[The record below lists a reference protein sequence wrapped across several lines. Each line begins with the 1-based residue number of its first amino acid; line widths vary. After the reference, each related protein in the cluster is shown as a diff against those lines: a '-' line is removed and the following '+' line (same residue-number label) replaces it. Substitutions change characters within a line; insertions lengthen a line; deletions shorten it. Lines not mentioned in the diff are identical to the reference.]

1 VSAVTRLA
9 LLSALTVASGAQAV
23 GLGPLAKQG
32 VVAGDKKAFYLT
44 VFNADRAADT
54 YALNAIGFDDEFIAP
69 RVAIYPSRVRLG
81 AGQSRQVLVIAE
93 SLVAGETYRF
103 RVCAERAQE
112 PEGVSLHARV
122 CSKLTALR
130 LAATDRGGDA
140 IIGGNERA
148 VATPGTGGP
157 GR

>member
-1 VSAVTRLA
+1 MIRLT
-9 LLSALTVASGAQAV
+9 LLAGLAIASGAQAV

-32 VVAGDKKAFYLT
+32 AVAGDKKAFYLT
-44 VFNADRAADT
+44 VFNADRSADT

-69 RVAIYPSRVRLG
+69 RVAVYPSRVRLG

-93 SLVAGETYRF
+93 SLVSGETYRF

-122 CSKLTALR
+122 CSKLTAHR
-130 LAATDRGGDA
+130 IAAADRDGGSVPGGDERPVA
-140 IIGGNERA
+140 APGAGGA
-148 VATPGTGGP
+148 